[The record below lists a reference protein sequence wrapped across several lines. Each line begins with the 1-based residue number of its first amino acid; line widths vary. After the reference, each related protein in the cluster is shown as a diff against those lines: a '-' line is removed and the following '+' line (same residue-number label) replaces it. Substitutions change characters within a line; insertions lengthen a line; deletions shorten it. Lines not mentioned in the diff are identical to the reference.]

1 MTTPTPEQVS
11 DTPRTDAV
19 TITMGPQA
27 LRYVRAEHMAGLER
41 ELAVLRA
48 SSQAGERGNKAGPAF
63 SGSLHAGFKAPS
75 SGSLPNTSGTVT
87 PATPPAPDTPLQV
100 VNRQA
105 EDEGLWFIAQ
115 TAPEA
120 YLQRALRELHAAIER
135 LATQDGEITALCYA
149 THESVPGV
157 AAAMRRAATLLR
169 DLAAARQERDA
180 AEARTEKALAESLYW
195 KAQAIE
201 ATRTAEQA
209 RATAL
214 EEALA
219 ACGWKRCGRTKGG
232 LLILERLSHV

>member
-1 MTTPTPEQVS
+1 MKE
-11 DTPRTDAV
+11 A
-19 TITMGPQA
+19 
-27 LRYVRAEHMAGLER
+27 
-41 ELAVLRA
+41 RA
-48 SSQAGERGNKAGPAF
+48 SDVYKKEAAALEAAD
-63 SGSLHAGFKAPS
+63 PS
-75 SGSLPNTSGTVT
+75 VPG
-87 PATPPAPDTPLQV
+87 TPLQV